1 MIQPDTVPP
10 VPPEGILLKRAREGR
25 RTRKMSMRAAARAA
39 DVSETTWRHAEAGSE
54 PKGSLRLP
62 YRVGDATLAR
72 MALTVGVTSA
82 ELREAGRGEAAA
94 ILDEMGRRPA
104 DAEDVADAVV
114 AVLKRALLPG
124 ENIIRESDL
133 DPQFASDLIVAL
145 RGEDVPDLIVSLVE
159 SRRRARR
166 GSGS

>member
-1 MIQPDTVPP
+1 MGL
-10 VPPEGILLKRAREGR
+10 GIGHDG
-25 RTRKMSMRAAARAA
+25 SMNSPGQRHAGERVQLARAQLGLNQNELA
-39 DVSETTWRHAEAGSE
+39 AKAGVNPTTISFLETGKRWPRVKSQLGITRALGWPDGELERIARSYTGEPAAE
-54 PKGSLRLP
+54 
-62 YRVGDATLAR
+62 
-72 MALTVGVTSA
+72 
-82 ELREAGRGEAAA
+82 
-94 ILDEMGRRPA
+94 
-104 DAEDVADAVV
+104 DAVV
-114 AVLKRALLPG
+114 AVLRRALLPG